1 MMAKV
6 ILDIQGL
13 SVDFETGH
21 GCVHAIDDLSFQ
33 ISEGETVAL
42 VGESGSG
49 KSTAA
54 MSILRLIPDP
64 PGRIVSGSINF
75 DGVNLL
81 DLDEKEIRRIRG
93 RDVAMIFQDPMMAL
107 NPVYTIERQ
116 IGEVLQLHLG
126 MSKREAYSEVV
137 ELLRLVGV
145 PAPKERAQQ
154 YPHNLSGG
162 MRQRV
167 MIAMA
172 LACRPR
178 LLIAD
183 EPTTALD
190 VTVQAQVLD
199 LIQGLKQ
206 KFGMAVLLITHDLG
220 IVAETA
226 DHVVVMYTGR
236 KVEEGSVIDIFDD
249 LRHPYTRGL
258 LNAAKWEGTS
268 GGELYEIPGT
278 VPSPFNMPAG
288 CSFAPRCS
296 LADQQC
302 HNAMPAQTVLSE
314 GRNVRCFAAER
325 EIR

>member
-1 MMAKV
+1 
-6 ILDIQGL
+6 
-13 SVDFETGH
+13 
-21 GCVHAIDDLSFQ
+21 
-33 ISEGETVAL
+33 
-42 VGESGSG
+42 
-49 KSTAA
+49 
-54 MSILRLIPDP
+54 
-64 PGRIVSGSINF
+64 
-75 DGVNLL
+75 
-81 DLDEKEIRRIRG
+81 
-93 RDVAMIFQDPMMAL
+93 
-107 NPVYTIERQ
+107 
-116 IGEVLQLHLG
+116 
-126 MSKREAYSEVV
+126 
-137 ELLRLVGV
+137 
-145 PAPKERAQQ
+145 
-154 YPHNLSGG
+154 

-236 KVEEGSVIDIFDD
+236 KVEEGSVTDIFDD

-302 HNAMPAQTVLSE
+302 HNVIPAQTVLSE

-325 EIR
+325 EIK

>member
-1 MMAKV
+1 MAGP

-13 SVDFETGH
+13 SVDFDTGH
-21 GCVHAIDDLSFQ
+21 GCVHAINDLSFQ

-54 MSILRLIPDP
+54 MSILRLIPNP
-64 PGRIVSGSINF
+64 PGRIVAGSITF
-75 DGVNLL
+75 DESDLL
-81 DLDEKEIRRIRG
+81 QLQEDELRRIRG
-93 RDVAMIFQDPMMAL
+93 RDIAMIFQDPMMAL

-116 IGEVLQLHLG
+116 IGEVLELHMG
-126 MSKREAYSEVV
+126 MSKREAFTETV
-137 ELLRLVGV
+137 ELLRLVGI
-145 PAPKERAQQ
+145 PAPDQRAQQ

-226 DHVVVMYTGR
+226 DRVVVMYTGR
-236 KVEEGSVIDIFDD
+236 KVEEGSVVEIFDD

-258 LNAAKWEGTS
+258 LNAAKWEGKS
-268 GGELYEIPGT
+268 DGELYEIPGT
-278 VPSPFNMPAG
+278 VPSPFNMPTG

-302 HNAMPAQTVLSE
+302 HEAMPTLTEFSQR
-314 GRNVRCFAAER
+314 RNVRCFAAER
-325 EIR
+325 EMP